1 MAFAPFA
8 PPKSLS
14 TILLELYLN
23 RSLPTNSAEE
33 PFFLHSPRRSAGTR
47 GLAGV
52 AAVGG
57 GESGGVGARLAQRH
71 IAASFPNS
79 HILYHLPALLSREI
93 THDKRLG

>member
-33 PFFLHSPRRSAGTR
+33 PSLLENSPAET
-47 GLAGV
+47 L
-52 AAVGG
+52 
-57 GESGGVGARLAQRH
+57 Q
-71 IAASFPNS
+71 
-79 HILYHLPALLSREI
+79 LLMFQ
-93 THDKRLG
+93 